1 MSKTIRNCDGRSS
14 GIGLELATICA
25 QEGLDLL
32 SREYGSRFDAAAAA
46 FSRASPRAWEASS

>member
-25 QEGLDLL
+25 QEGFDLMG
-32 SREYGSRFDAAAAA
+32 R
-46 FSRASPRAWEASS
+46 